1 VAYAMIRGLA
11 GCHVVLCRLAVAI
24 LLAASSA
31 GPVLAQ
37 TADPGRTEF
46 AIDLQA
52 NAVVL
57 DIRLNDIP
65 LFGVEQPAN
74 PFPAQVLTTVPIN
87 SGLQPGRNV
96 VTVRHSEVPDPVM
109 EGMVVR
115 LRFTHNEAGSYPA
128 PFSGDVYALDLS
140 IPGAEEQPFAVRL
153 GETPFISVVERPEV
167 VDAEGTIAL
176 TLDYAID
183 MPASAWPGGEVLE
196 KDMATRV
203 AVEGEMRRAHAAF
216 AAGRDGV
223 LGELRPM
230 IDHLSASYG
239 MTPEAFLDTLYAP
252 FVDPSQGFAL
262 RPFDAEQA
270 RLELFGNGRLAT
282 LVPSPV
288 VFENSELKETF
299 APDLFYWRDGS
310 GTWRLID

>member
-1 VAYAMIRGLA
+1 MARRALGVLPLVAV
-11 GCHVVLCRLAVAI
+11 CAV
-24 LLAASSA
+24 
-31 GPVLAQ
+31 PVLADG
-37 TADPGRTEF
+37 ADPGRTEF

-74 PFPAQVLTTVPIN
+74 PFPAQVLTTVPIH

-96 VTVRHSEVPDPVM
+96 VTVRHSEMPDPVM

-115 LRFTHNEAGSYPA
+115 LRFTHHEAGSFPA
-128 PFSGDVYALDLS
+128 PFSGDAYALDLA
-140 IPGAEEQPFAVRL
+140 IPGAEEQPFAARL

-167 VDAEGTIAL
+167 VDADGTVSM

-183 MPASAWPGGEVLE
+183 MPASEWPGGEVLE
-196 KDMATRV
+196 RDMATRV

-223 LGELRPM
+223 LSELRPM

-252 FVDPSQGFAL
+252 FVDHSQGFAL
-262 RPFDAEQA
+262 RPFDAKQA

-288 VFENSELKETF
+288 VFENSGLKETF

>member
-1 VAYAMIRGLA
+1 MARRALS
-11 GCHVVLCRLAVAI
+11 LLAVA
-24 LLAASSA
+24 AVCAT
-31 GPVLAQ
+31 PVLADGV
-37 TADPGRTEF
+37 DPGRTEF

-109 EGMVVR
+109 EGRVVR
-115 LRFTHNEAGSYPA
+115 LRFTHHEAGSFPA
-128 PFSGDVYALDLS
+128 PFSGDAYALDLS
-140 IPGAEEQPFAVRL
+140 IPGAEEQPFAARL

-167 VDAEGTIAL
+167 VDAEGTL
-176 TLDYAID
+176 SMTLDYAID
-183 MPASAWPGGEVLE
+183 MPASKWPGGEVLE

-203 AVEGEMRRAHAAF
+203 AVEGEMRRAHAAYQ
-216 AAGRDGV
+216 AGRDGV

-239 MTPEAFLDTLYAP
+239 MTPDTFLDTLYAP

-262 RPFDAEQA
+262 RPFDAEEA

-282 LVPSPV
+282 LVSSPV
-288 VFENSELKETF
+288 VFENSELQETF